1 MYQGTSNTIFTAS
14 AQVLRTVSLNT
25 IELTKVVGDFKVNE
39 FLVGDSSG
47 TSRAVT
53 SATNP
58 EYQPQSM
65 ELLFVE
71 NSTPTTRTESQ
82 AEDVRLVLQF

>member
-1 MYQGTSNTIFTAS
+1 
-14 AQVLRTVSLNT
+14 
-25 IELTKVVGDFKVNE
+25 
-39 FLVGDSSG
+39 
-47 TSRAVT
+47 VT

>member
-1 MYQGTSNTIFTAS
+1 M
-14 AQVLRTVSLNT
+14 
-25 IELTKVVGDFKVNE
+25 NE
-39 FLVGDSSG
+39 ALVGDSSG
-47 TSRAVT
+47 TSRTVT
-53 SATNP
+53 STTNP

-82 AEDVRLVLQF
+82 SEDVRLVLQF

>member
-1 MYQGTSNTIFTAS
+1 MK
-14 AQVLRTVSLNT
+14 VERLNT

-39 FLVGDSSG
+39 ALVGDSSG
-47 TSRAVT
+47 TSRTVT
-53 SATNP
+53 STTNP

-82 AEDVRLVLQF
+82 SEDVRLVLQF